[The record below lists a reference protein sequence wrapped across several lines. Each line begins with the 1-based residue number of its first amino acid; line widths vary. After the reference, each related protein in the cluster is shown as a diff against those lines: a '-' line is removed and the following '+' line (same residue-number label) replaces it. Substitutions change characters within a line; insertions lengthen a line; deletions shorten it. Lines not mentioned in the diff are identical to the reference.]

1 MNTKTL
7 YSLLA
12 MFSGAMLALM
22 IDINSQLA
30 GQTSAFQASW
40 MAHGIG
46 AATAFLLL
54 ACQLW
59 KKGKQLT
66 GNSAN
71 FPRANQLP
79 KPRKLYYLGGI
90 PGAFTVVLAS
100 VAVQSQVGLAGT
112 LALGLLGQLL
122 FSLLAEHFG
131 WFQLKPKTINLAS
144 ILPVVCIASG
154 ASLIIYGR
162 VLQ

>member
-1 MNTKTL
+1 MNIKTL

-54 ACQLW
+54 ACQRRN
-59 KKGKQLT
+59 KGKQ
-66 GNSAN
+66 SAGSSSN
-71 FPRANQLP
+71 LPQANKLS
-79 KPRKLYYLGGI
+79 KPYRLYYLGGI

-100 VAVQSQVGLAGT
+100 VAVQSQIGLAGT

-131 WFQLKPKTINLAS
+131 WFQLKPKAISLAS
-144 ILPVVCIASG
+144 IIPVVCIATG

-162 VLQ
+162 VLS